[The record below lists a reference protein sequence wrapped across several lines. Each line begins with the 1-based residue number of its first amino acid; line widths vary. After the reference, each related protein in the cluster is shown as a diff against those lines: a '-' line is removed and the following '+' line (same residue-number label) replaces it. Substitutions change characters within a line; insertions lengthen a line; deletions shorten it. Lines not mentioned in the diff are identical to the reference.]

1 MKISILGAGNVGG
14 TTAMRLAQE
23 GLGDINLVD
32 IAEGLACGKA
42 FDLQD
47 SRAITKLNY
56 NVYGSSDI
64 KQIKNSDLIVVTA
77 GLARRPGMAREEL
90 LNKNAAILKDIC
102 NDIRDLASEAIVIIV
117 TNPLDLMT
125 YFALKTTGFD
135 KNRLFGMG
143 NSLDAARFSNLVAE
157 ELNVSPVDVEA
168 CVIGIHGEGMLPL
181 PKLTNI
187 KGIALD
193 EFLNEEKINALVK
206 KTVNRGAEVVSL
218 LGSGSAFYAPS
229 AAIAEIVKV
238 IVKDQKRTICVCAY
252 LNGEYGIKDA
262 CIGVPARLGKY
273 GIEEIIELDLGKE
286 EKEILIKSAANLKE
300 QYKLISA

>member
-23 GLGDINLVD
+23 GLGDINLID
-32 IAEGLACGKA
+32 IAGGLACGKA

-56 NVYGSSDI
+56 NVYGWRDI
-64 KQIKNSDLIVVTA
+64 KKIKNSDLIVVTA
-77 GLARRPGMAREEL
+77 GLARRPGMTREEL

-102 NDIRDLASEAIVIIV
+102 NDIRDLATDAIVIIV

-157 ELNVSPVDVEA
+157 ELNVSPVDVDS

-187 KGIALD
+187 KGVALD
-193 EFLNEEKINALVK
+193 EFLNEEKINDLVK
-206 KTVNRGAEVVSL
+206 RTVNRGAEVVSL

-262 CIGVPARLGKY
+262 CIGVPARLGKN
-273 GIEEIIELDLGKE
+273 GIEEIIELELDKE

-300 QYKLISA
+300 QYKLIPA